1 MYVSSVLAVCCNP
14 NPLCSHE
21 RTANPYLLRMQRQM
35 PSLPVCA
42 LQDIQIYSDQA
53 LLQRGLHQGGC
64 ERWKFLKRKVSL
76 PRGRQHRRETRHVL
90 EPLRISPRQ
99 ACEDFNAPSARPS
112 MGNSDVRCFAPEW
125 SGLADSV
132 THRQRATKRY
142 LVPFHLPG
150 MPTTVCSGR
159 EAKHLAVPTTP
170 RSTLRPPPAA
180 NKALCCCLANALA
193 ASVVVLRHANIL
205 HAKKWVESKTRNCG
219 EKKRG

>member
-1 MYVSSVLAVCCNP
+1 MRPA
-14 NPLCSHE
+14 
-21 RTANPYLLRMQRQM
+21 T
-35 PSLPVCA
+35 
-42 LQDIQIYSDQA
+42 YSN
-53 LLQRGLHQGGC
+53 L
-64 ERWKFLKRKVSL
+64 
-76 PRGRQHRRETRHVL
+76 
-90 EPLRISPRQ
+90 LRISPSQ

-180 NKALCCCLANALA
+180 NKALCCCLAKALA

-205 HAKKWVESKTRNCG
+205 HGKKRVESKTRNCG
-219 EKKRG
+219 EKKGDKVNYKNLLRNGIHTPKICARGPRLSQFFVCPPAAGGVLR